1 MATSFIHALV
11 EGQICECRRQAGMV
25 VALSVRDSMVVA
37 TRPATDDEGKQLTL
51 ESVVEQ
57 MIAAQRQ
64 KEVQS

>member
-1 MATSFIHALV
+1 MASFVHALIG
-11 EGQICECRRQAGMV
+11 GQICECRQQAGMV